1 MIEIWKDIR
10 SRRID
15 LRAFRS
21 ARCQSR
27 LSWKRGITNR
37 RRVLGAGL
45 GHSIILGNGKA
56 MHLRMASASEREW
69 DSMQQDDAAETK
81 RHDESART
89 PVAAKKGVTAK
100 KVLEHIDPER
110 LSKAIRYLKE
120 HPKFVR

>member
-1 MIEIWKDIR
+1 MEMSCALSVVGLHKAR
-10 SRRID
+10 AARKPR
-15 LRAFRS
+15 LRCGIAQAFGPA
-21 ARCQSR
+21 ARVGTCMSP
-27 LSWKRGITNR
+27 
-37 RRVLGAGL
+37 
-45 GHSIILGNGKA
+45 IILGNGKA
-56 MHLRMASASEREW
+56 MHLRMARASEREW

>member
-1 MIEIWKDIR
+1 MASPW
-10 SRRID
+10 
-15 LRAFRS
+15 A
-21 ARCQSR
+21 Q
-27 LSWKRGITNR
+27 
-37 RRVLGAGL
+37 VLGAGL
-45 GHSIILGNGKA
+45 AGNSIN
-56 MHLRMASASEREW
+56 MAAQAEPARSSVRLTASKGGRW

-89 PVAAKKGVTAK
+89 PVAGKKGVTAK